1 MVSFSFTR
9 KNLRMTKRGRQKTPE
24 MWEELIEEWEKS
36 GLQKIVYCKEK
47 NISKTNFRF
56 WMQRLRSSLI
66 GKQSRDAIK
75 KWEAII
81 EDWKKSG
88 LNKHAYCLQNEL
100 SHSFYRWEKKLN
112 PSAPREDL
120 HMVAVK
126 KWTEIIEDWEK
137 SACSAYVYCKKKG
150 LIVTAFYYWRRRLN
164 PFEYSRRKKERPIPY
179 EPTLQELLMPATLSR
194 PLSIKDSS
202 PPQRLEI
209 TLSQGHSLTL
219 EGYFDQRQLTSILTP
234 LLKREL

>member
-1 MVSFSFTR
+1 
-9 KNLRMTKRGRQKTPE
+9 MTKRGRQKTPE

-47 NISKTNFRF
+47 NISKSHLCVWIR
-56 WMQRLRSSLI
+56 RLRPSLI
-66 GKQSRDAIK
+66 YKQSRDAIK

-88 LNKHAYCLQNEL
+88 LSKHAYCLQNEL
-100 SHSFYRWEKKLN
+100 PYSFYRWEKKLN

-126 KWTEIIEDWEK
+126 KWTEIIEDWKK
-137 SACSAYVYCKKKG
+137 SGWSAYVYCKKKG
-150 LIVTAFYYWRRRLN
+150 FTTTTFYYWRQRLN

-194 PLSIKDSS
+194 PLSRKDSS
-202 PPQRLEI
+202 PPQKVEVA
-209 TLSQGHSLTL
+209 LSQGHFLAL
-219 EGYFDQRQLTSILTP
+219 EGSFDRGKLLSFLTP